1 MRMRHSALI
10 LLSLSAPILRNAAAQ
25 PDWRDPSPH
34 SIRLV
39 SVAPS
44 VALEVLDWGGKGR
57 PLVFLAGGG
66 HSGHVFD
73 GFAPQ
78 FTDRFKV
85 MAVSRRGV
93 GGSSRATSGYDT
105 LSLAGDL
112 LVVLDSLGIER
123 ADFVGHSFAGSEMS
137 YLAANH
143 PTRVGHLVYLDSAFD
158 YHTLFKDPARF
169 QEFASP
175 PAPIPAYDDNSVGMW
190 LLYAWRDSGPGFP
203 ESEARQMFSFGVDGK
218 WEGRRT
224 PAGLLDTMTRGF
236 APVDF
241 TRIRA
246 PALALYADPKSAEVF
261 YPWWNSLDSTS
272 RARGHLVF
280 GRVRAALDPL
290 ISRVATEV
298 QTAQV
303 VRLPGARHYLFLTH
317 AGEVA
322 HEIRRFLPPD

>member
-1 MRMRHSALI
+1 MRTRHSAFI
-10 LLSLSAPILRNAAAQ
+10 LLSLIAPSLRNAAAQ
-25 PDWRDPSPH
+25 SDWRDPTPH

-39 SVAPS
+39 SVAPG
-44 VALEVLDWGGKGR
+44 VVLEVLDWGGKGR

-78 FTDRFKV
+78 FADKFKV
-85 MAVSRRGV
+85 IGVSRRGV

-105 LSLAGDL
+105 LTLARDL

-137 YLAANH
+137 YLAAYH
-143 PTRVGHLVYLDSAFD
+143 PARVGRLVYLDSAFD
-158 YHTLFKDPARF
+158 YYTLFKDPARA
-169 QEFASP
+169 QELASP
-175 PAPIPAYDDNSVGMW
+175 PPPIPAYDDNSVGMW
-190 LLYAWRDSGPGFP
+190 LLSAQRDSGPGFP
-203 ESEARQMFSFGVDGK
+203 ESEVRQMFAFGVDSK
-218 WEGRRT
+218 WQGRRT
-224 PAGLLDTMTRGF
+224 AQGLLDTMTLGF

-246 PALALYADPKSAEVF
+246 PALALYADPKAAEVF
-261 YPWWNSLDSTS
+261 YPWWNSLDSAS
-272 RARGHLVF
+272 HARAHLVF
-280 GRVRAALDPL
+280 GRVRAALDPM
-290 ISRVATEV
+290 ISRFAAEV
-298 QTAQV
+298 PTAQV

-322 HEIRRFLPPD
+322 HEIRRFVPPE